1 VLNYIRKNVH
11 RMDYPTYLRRG
22 WQIGS
27 GAVESACKMVINQ
40 RLKGYPETYLSL
52 SCRRVKEMTQGT
64 YQGQGSHA
72 KIVPFR
78 PDRRAVE
85 PGQ

>member
-1 VLNYIRKNVH
+1 MPQQLRIRQARILILAHGQAKIVKY
-11 RMDYPTYLRRG
+11 RAL
-22 WQIGS
+22 
-27 GAVESACKMVINQ
+27 
-40 RLKGYPETYLSL
+40 LKGYPETYLSL